1 MATGHSRCITL
12 SLDINFIDPIRS
24 QHIYLLSHGFSTI
37 LSKTNFDPRG
47 RREHWIGNSGPVLPQ
62 AKYVIFPSLASL
74 WICFLICLKGKPN
87 LWLGISWSFA
97 LFCACWRTRF
107 VVDVGSVTAQTI
119 VASNSDPERHHLSK
133 SNTCIISAL
142 EWPVLLHVI
151 SFDSSRARHVSFTT
165 LDYILFRILPPVH
178 CIPLQ
183 MKFPGLCFMELIYPR
198 WLSNM
203 YLHVQALCFWYE
215 EGSTFW
221 HWNLCITDTGLV
233 SSYTSRV

>member
-1 MATGHSRCITL
+1 MAFLPFSARLTSIPEVGENIGLGTL
-12 SLDINFIDPIRS
+12 ALCCLKPSMSFS
-24 QHIYLLSHGFSTI
+24 QVLLLSEFVF
-37 LSKTNFDPRG
+37 LSVSKENRIYD
-47 RREHWIGNSGPVLPQ
+47 
-62 AKYVIFPSLASL
+62 
-74 WICFLICLKGKPN
+74 
-87 LWLGISWSFA
+87 LGISWSFA

-107 VVDVGSVTAQTI
+107 VVDVGSVTAQII

>member
-1 MATGHSRCITL
+1 MAFLPFSARLTSIPEVGEYIGLGTL
-12 SLDINFIDPIRS
+12 ALCCLKPSMSFS
-24 QHIYLLSHGFSTI
+24 QVLLLSEFVF
-37 LSKTNFDPRG
+37 LSVSKENRIYD
-47 RREHWIGNSGPVLPQ
+47 
-62 AKYVIFPSLASL
+62 
-74 WICFLICLKGKPN
+74 
-87 LWLGISWSFA
+87 LGISWSSA